1 MPKILEN
8 IRERAIEEA
17 RRELEAEGYRA
28 MTIRR
33 VAAQLGIGTGTLY
46 NYFPSKE
53 YLAADVML
61 KDWQEQMRAFEGQET
76 PGDAEEVIRRLFA
89 AVQAFTARYQRSWNQ
104 YDGMQNR
111 SDSMRRQY
119 HTVLV
124 RQLGGYIDRAL
135 PKEAEPWLA
144 AFLAEL
150 VLRFASDGQSRYGD
164 IEAAVNRL
172 LQKNE

>member
-28 MTIRR
+28 MTVRG
-33 VAAQLGIGTGTLY
+33 VAARLGIGTGTLY

-61 KDWQEQMRAFEGQET
+61 EDWQKQMRVFEEQET

-89 AVQAFTARYQRSWNQ
+89 AVEAFTARYQRSWNQ
-104 YDGMQNR
+104 YDGVNR

-124 RQLGGYIDRAL
+124 RQLGGYIGRAL
-135 PKEAEPWLA
+135 PQETRPWLA
-144 AFLAEL
+144 PFLAEL
-150 VLRFASDGQSRYGD
+150 VLRFASDGQSQYED
-164 IEAAVNRL
+164 IAAAVNRL
-172 LQKNE
+172 LQPDE